1 MLSNKAAGG
10 REGLFL
16 WPHIL
21 VKAVLTAESPSSDS
35 PLQLSSPTHQVPS
48 KCPSHKS
55 PSAGLQQHGR
65 YRLGADE
72 QQGCSEQHRAWL
84 QVSSTTIFV
93 LSPFS
98 VVLCSCESIFK
109 PSIQNL
115 KRFCIISVVLEL
127 GQSSINLLRAWGPA
141 DVARGVRKLL
151 SCAEGYGPTPEP
163 VGEWAE
169 LPASAPARAGQ

>member
-1 MLSNKAAGG
+1 MPKPQIPLSRITAA
-10 REGLFL
+10 R
-16 WPHIL
+16 
-21 VKAVLTAESPSSDS
+21 T
-35 PLQLSSPTHQVPS
+35 LQVGSRR
-48 KCPSHKS
+48 
-55 PSAGLQQHGR
+55 A
-65 YRLGADE
+65 A
-72 QQGCSEQHRAWL
+72 GCSEQHRAWL

-98 VVLCSCESIFK
+98 VVLCLCESVFK
-109 PSIQNL
+109 PSIPNL

-163 VGEWAE
+163 VGEWGE
-169 LPASAPARAGQ
+169 LPASASLRAWQRKTATKKCEDTSTAHRTDISAATLPTCLAPLQEGSWI